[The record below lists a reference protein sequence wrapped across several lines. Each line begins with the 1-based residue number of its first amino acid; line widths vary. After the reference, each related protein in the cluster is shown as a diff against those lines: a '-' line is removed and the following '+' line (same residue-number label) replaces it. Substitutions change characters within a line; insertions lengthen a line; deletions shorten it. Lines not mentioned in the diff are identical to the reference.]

1 MLPYI
6 KPLHTI
12 GKVSVNASIYKAITS
27 VDKTSVDRT
36 FSFTSETL
44 SSGILFDS
52 FIPLTE
58 SQVKQLV
65 VNSSQGSCALDPM
78 PTNLVGECLD
88 VLLPVL
94 TKIINSSLL
103 SGTFPIDW
111 KEALIC
117 PLLKKPNLDMK
128 LENYRPISNL
138 QFISKLT
145 ERAVCDQLY
154 CYMSKHSMF
163 PVFQSS
169 YRKHHSTETAL
180 IKVKNDLLMRM
191 NSQHVILLIL
201 LDLSAAFD
209 TVDHVILLKR
219 LQSKFGVTGKALDW
233 FSSYL
238 SDRSQRVSIQGTLS
252 EKLNINCSVPQGS
265 CLGPFLFIVYASEL
279 FDIIEHHLPDVH
291 CYADDIQLYLSF
303 RPDDISCQAAVTIME
318 NCIRDIRQWMLHDRL
333 LINDAK
339 SEFLIIGSK
348 QQLKK
353 INISNIMIG
362 DAKVFP
368 TTCVRNLG
376 SWFDS
381 ELTMNTHINKACSA
395 AFFHLHNIKRISQF
409 LTQDSL
415 LKLIHA
421 FVTSRLDYCNSLLY
435 GLPKSQIAKL
445 QRVQNAAARIVT
457 NTHRFE
463 HITPIIRQLHWLPV
477 SYRINFK
484 ILLLT
489 FKVLHG
495 LSPKYLQ
502 DLVSIRKVSSY
513 QLRSGNN
520 GIFLDYPSG
529 KMLTT
534 FGDRAFS
541 VAAPKLWNALP
552 FHIRSEQKLTSFK
565 CNIKTH
571 LFKAAF

>member
-1 MLPYI
+1 
-6 KPLHTI
+6 
-12 GKVSVNASIYKAITS
+12 
-27 VDKTSVDRT
+27 
-36 FSFTSETL
+36 
-44 SSGILFDS
+44 
-52 FIPLTE
+52 
-58 SQVKQLV
+58 
-65 VNSSQGSCALDPM
+65 
-78 PTNLVGECLD
+78 
-88 VLLPVL
+88 
-94 TKIINSSLL
+94 
-103 SGTFPIDW
+103 
-111 KEALIC
+111 
-117 PLLKKPNLDMK
+117 MK

-252 EKLNINCSVPQGS
+252 EKFNINCGVPQGS